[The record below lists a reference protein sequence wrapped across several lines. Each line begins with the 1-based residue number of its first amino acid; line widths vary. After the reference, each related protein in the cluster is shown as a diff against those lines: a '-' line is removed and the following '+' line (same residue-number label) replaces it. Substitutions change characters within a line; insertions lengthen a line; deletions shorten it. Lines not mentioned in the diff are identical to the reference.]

1 MTDRRALLV
10 RTAERIADYRDG
22 AGAARV
28 GAAAGVDAL
37 RAAFC
42 LPLPED
48 GEPAA
53 QVVDRL
59 VAAAEPG
66 LVNIVGPRYFGFVNG
81 GSLDAALCA
90 DLLGVGWD
98 QNAFNPV
105 TSPASAMAEEAA
117 GAWLK
122 ELLLLPADASFGFVT
137 GGQGANTVGLAAA
150 RHRVLATVGWDVEE
164 DGLVGAPRVRVVA
177 SVERHAT
184 IDRSLRLLG
193 LGRGALVEV
202 AATSQG
208 AIDVDALATA
218 LAAGPAGTPT
228 VVCAQAGNVNSGACD
243 DLVAVC
249 ELAHRHGAWVHVD
262 GAFGLW
268 AAAAPGRRHL
278 VAGLEAADSWAC
290 DGHKWL
296 NVPYDCGYV
305 FCADVDAH
313 RASMAFDAA
322 AYLAGQGDDDAVRSP
337 ADHNPESSR
346 RARGFATWAALRQL
360 GRSGVADLVERCCA
374 RAAEFADQLA
384 ALPAVSVANDV
395 VLNQVL
401 VDFGSPAR
409 TDAVLAAVQREGT
422 CWMGGTVWHGRRLM
436 RISVSNGLTT
446 PGDVEQSVT
455 SIARALGRASAG

>member
-22 AGAARV
+22 AGHARV
-28 GAAAGVDAL
+28 AAAASVEAL
-37 RAAFC
+37 RAAFGLT
-42 LPLPED
+42 LPAD
-48 GEPAA
+48 GEAA
-53 QVVDRL
+53 TEVIDRL

-105 TSPASAMAEEAA
+105 TSPASALAEEAA
-117 GAWLK
+117 GVWLK
-122 ELLLLPADASFGFVT
+122 DLLMLPADASFGFVT

-150 RHRVLATVGWDVEE
+150 RHRVLATAGWDVEE

-177 SVERHAT
+177 SAERHAT

-193 LGRGALVEV
+193 LGRRSLVEV
-202 AATSQG
+202 AATAQG
-208 AIDVDALATA
+208 AIDVDALAAA
-218 LAAGPAGTPT
+218 LAAGPPGTPT
-228 VVCAQAGNVNSGACD
+228 IVCAQAGNVNTGACD
-243 DLVAVC
+243 DLSALC
-249 ELAHRHGAWVHVD
+249 ELAHSHGAWVHVD

-268 AAAAPGRRHL
+268 AAAAPARRHL
-278 VAGLEAADSWAC
+278 VTGLEAADSWAC

-305 FCADVDAH
+305 FCADGDAH
-313 RASMAFDAA
+313 RASMSFDAA
-322 AYLAGQGDDDAVRSP
+322 AYLAGQGDDAVRSP

-374 RAAEFADQLA
+374 QAVEFADQLA
-384 ALPAVSVANDV
+384 ALPGVSVANDV

-409 TDAVLAAVQREGT
+409 TDAVIGTVQRDGT
-422 CWMGGTVWHGRRLM
+422 CWMGGTVWQGRRLM

-446 PGDVEQSVT
+446 PSDVEQSVA
-455 SIARALGRASAG
+455 SISRALAEAPAA